1 MTDNTPRG
9 GASDQP
15 DDGPEDRPVSSDPG
29 DGQPARGSTPGGAQP
44 PGGLTADEQLTRTL
58 YGPPGRRPAD
68 AQLPSGRPPPGPDQP
83 SPSGYA
89 PPPAYPPPAAPGP
102 PAAGPPPAYG
112 PSPGPGYGPPPGPP
126 PAPGPPAGQGYGH
139 SAPPSQSPA
148 YGQPTGGQAPAYGPP
163 PGNQPPAYGPPAHG
177 APPGNQ
183 PPAYGAP
190 PGNQPPA
197 YGPPAYGPPAYGPP
211 PGNQPPGYG
220 PPAGG
225 RPPAYGAP
233 GGYGPPAGAPN
244 PGYGPQPGS
253 GPPAA
258 GQIPAYGGQAGYGP
272 TQGPGPASGQPGS
285 GQPGYGP
292 PGYGQAGYGQA
303 GYGQAGY
310 GQAAGYGP
318 GGWNAAGAPQPG
330 GIPLRPL
337 GLGDIWSGAVTA
349 IRRNPVATVGLAA
362 IVLGIAGVLTTVIG
376 IIVAT
381 GGGSA
386 SAIGPGTLLALL
398 LSLVGELVLTGLL
411 TIVIGRGIL
420 GQQVSIGRAWTLVR
434 SRLWALLGAT
444 VLILLI
450 YIGVWIPWAV
460 VLTILIVASLGWA
473 ALAWGILGGLAMLA
487 VTALVV
493 VRLSLAVPATVLERC
508 GPGACLRRS
517 WNLTRGSFWRL
528 LGILLLTGL
537 VVGLASAILRIP
549 FLIVSGAVGGAGLGT
564 GASAS
569 VASVIVSGIGTIVA
583 GAIVAPIVSGV
594 VVLLYLDMR
603 MRKEGLDLAL
613 AGAARN
619 RELTAEEF
627 AALWQPPAPGGP
639 APGGAMTGPPPA
651 SW

>member
-68 AQLPSGRPPPGPDQP
+68 ARPPSGRPPPGPDQP

-112 PSPGPGYGPPPGPP
+112 PPAGARPPGYGPPPASAPP
-126 PAPGPPAGQGYGH
+126 GGQGPGYG
-139 SAPPSQSPA
+139 APPSQSPA
-148 YGQPTGGQAPAYGPP
+148 YGQPAGGQDPAYGPP
-163 PGNQPPAYGPPAHG
+163 PGSQPPAYGPP
-177 APPGNQ
+177 P
-183 PPAYGAP
+183 YGAP
-190 PGNQPPA
+190 PGSQ
-197 YGPPAYGPPAYGPP
+197 PPAYGPPAYGPP

-225 RPPAYGAP
+225 QPPAYGAP

-253 GPPAA
+253 GPQAA

-272 TQGPGPASGQPGS
+272 P
-285 GQPGYGP
+285 
-292 PGYGQAGYGQA
+292 GYGQA

-537 VVGLASAILRIP
+537 VIGLASAILRIP
-549 FLIVSGAVGGAGLGT
+549 FLIVSGVVGGAGLGT

-613 AGAARN
+613 ASAARN

-639 APGGAMTGPPPA
+639 GPGGAMTGPPPA